1 MDNKTVIITGANSGI
16 GKAASLLFAR
26 HNYTVIMACRNIE
39 RSKQVQE
46 EIISESGNQDVILM
60 RVDMSSFDSI
70 HAFCED
76 YKRKFQKLDILIH
89 NAAYF
94 NHGEK
99 YRLSSDHIELTFAT
113 NTVGPFLMTHLLLE
127 PLKKSSEPKVLNAS
141 SNIIKHFFSPKK
153 AIAFDNL
160 KGMVNKK
167 LKHSVYNSYRD
178 SKMALVMLTF
188 KMAENFK
195 EHGIRVNAL
204 QINGARMS
212 SATLKKFKPV
222 WRIPAL
228 VQNLFFPPAEFMANN
243 YFQICTSGQFSN
255 TSGKL
260 INHKLEIMEAGPEN
274 PGLKDIWGA
283 SVYPVYADKRE
294 VQNKVWQLCRELTA
308 QYLNSVAGTKA
319 LS

>member
-26 HNYTVIMACRNIE
+26 HNCTVIMACRNIE

-153 AIAFDNL
+153 VIAFDNL

-212 SATLKKFKPV
+212 SATLKKFKPI
-222 WRIPAL
+222 WRVPAL

-274 PGLKDIWGA
+274 PGFKDIWGA
-283 SVYPVYADKRE
+283 SVY
-294 VQNKVWQLCRELTA
+294 
-308 QYLNSVAGTKA
+308 
-319 LS
+319 

>member
-1 MDNKTVIITGANSGI
+1 MDHKIVIITGANSGI
-16 GKAASLLFAR
+16 GKAAALIFAR
-26 HNYTVIMACRNIE
+26 ENYTVVMACRNIE
-39 RSKQVQE
+39 QSKPVQE
-46 EIISESGNQDVILM
+46 EIISESGNQNVILM
-60 RVDMSSFDSI
+60 EVDMSSFDAI

-76 YKRKFQKLDILIH
+76 YKSRFQKLDILIH

-127 PLKKSSEPKVLNAS
+127 PLKKSSDPRVLNAS

-188 KMAENFK
+188 KMAEDFK
-195 EHGIRVNAL
+195 DDGIKVNAL

-212 SATLKKFKPV
+212 KATLKKFKPI
-222 WRIPAL
+222 WRIPARI
-228 VQNLFFPPAEFMANN
+228 QNLFFPPAEFMANN
-243 YFQICTSGQFSN
+243 YFQICKSDKFSN
-255 TSGKL
+255 ISGKL
-260 INHKLEIMEAGPEN
+260 INHKLEIMVAGPEN
-274 PGLKDIWGA
+274 PGLKAIWGT
-283 SVYPVYADKRE
+283 SVYPVYADNRE
-294 VQNKVWQLCRELTA
+294 IQNKVWQLCREWTA
-308 QYLNSVAGTKA
+308 PYLN
-319 LS
+319 